1 MSKGRNSTKA
11 SRRNFLKGAGL
22 VGAAAATAVTPP
34 VAANAFP
41 AAPQEKLKAAIPGP
55 RQIAAETMAPDND
68 PVNQTSS
75 GGDYMVDVLNS
86 LGIEYLAINCASSY
100 RGLHEAVINHG
111 GNKPEII
118 TCVHEDIAA
127 HVGQGYAKME
137 GKPMA
142 MACHGVVGLQHA
154 TMGIYNTWCD
164 RVPLLVM
171 GGNIMEADKRAP
183 GAEWVHSGVDIGAL
197 VREFTKWDDQPASLP
212 HFGESAVRAYKIATT
227 PPMGPVFLALDQ
239 ELQENPI
246 RDAESL
252 RVPKFQ
258 PVVPPQGDA
267 AALAE
272 AAKMLVEAK
281 NPLIICD
288 RVARTPAGMTNLVAL
303 AETLQ
308 CGVIDN
314 LGRMNFPSR
323 HPLNQ
328 SFRRALIG
336 QADVILA
343 IEMNDL
349 WGTLTHF
356 RDRIVRTSHPATKP
370 GTKVITLG
378 VRDLFLKSN
387 YQDFGRWQDVD
398 LDIAGDGEISLP
410 VLTEAVKRLINDG
423 QKAAF
428 AERGEKFAKAH
439 LAMVEQS
446 KIDATIAWDASPI
459 TTARMCAEVYNQIK
473 DEDWSVVGTSIR
485 LSWMH
490 RLWDFKKPHQWNGVS
505 GGAGVGYNLPASI
518 GAALANKKHG
528 RFTVAFGGD
537 GDFMFSPG
545 AVWTAAHHQIPI
557 LYIVQNNRA
566 YHQEYMY
573 LVAMAARHGRNVE
586 KMDIGT
592 TIKDPNINY
601 AEVSRG
607 LGAHGDGPIT
617 DPKDLAPA
625 LKRAIA
631 AVKAGGPAVV
641 DVVTDPR

>member
-41 AAPQEKLKAAIPGP
+41 VAPQEKLKAALPGP
-55 RQIAAETMAPDND
+55 RQIAAETMAPEND
-68 PVNQTSS
+68 PVNQTTS

-127 HVGQGYAKME
+127 HIGQGYAKME

-252 RVPKFQ
+252 HVPKFQ

-308 CGVIDN
+308 CGVVDN

-410 VLTEAVKRLINDG
+410 VLTEAIRRLMNDG
-423 QKAAF
+423 NKAAF
-428 AERGEKFAKAH
+428 AERGEKLAKAH

-557 LYIVQNNRA
+557 LYIIQNNRA

-607 LGAHGDGPIT
+607 LGAHGEGPVT

>member
-1 MSKGRNSTKA
+1 MPKRRHSTE
-11 SRRNFLKGAGL
+11 SNRRNFLKGASL
-22 VGAAAATAVTPP
+22 AGAAAAIVPPAPGNAV
-34 VAANAFP
+34 P
-41 AAPQEKLKAAIPGP
+41 AAPQERLKATIPGP
-55 RQIAAETMAPDND
+55 LQVAAETMPPAND

-75 GGDYMVDVLNS
+75 GGDFMVDVLNS

-100 RGLHEAVINHG
+100 RGLHEAVVNHG
-111 GNKPEII
+111 NNKPEII
-118 TCVHEDIAA
+118 TCVHEDIAVHMA
-127 HVGQGYAKME
+127 QGYAKIE

-154 TMGIYNTWCD
+154 AMAIYNAWCD
-164 RVPLLVM
+164 RVPIVVM

-183 GAEWVHSGVDIGAL
+183 GAEWPHSGVDIGHL
-197 VREFTKWDDQPASLP
+197 VREFTKWDDQPASLQ
-212 HFGESAVRAYKIATT
+212 HFAESAARAYRVATT
-227 PPMGPVFLALDQ
+227 PPMGPVFLALDA

-246 RDAESL
+246 ANAKSL
-252 RVPKFQ
+252 RIPKFE
-258 PVVPPQGDA
+258 PVIPPQGDSGALA
-267 AALAE
+267 AA
-272 AAKMLVEAK
+272 AKLLVEAQ

-314 LGRMNFPSR
+314 VGRMNFPSR

-328 SFRRALIG
+328 SFRRSLIA
-336 QADVILA
+336 QSDVILA

-356 RDRIVRTSHPATKP
+356 SDRIVRQSRPSTKP
-370 GTKVITLG
+370 EAKIITLG

-398 LDIAGDGEISLP
+398 LNIAGDGETSLP
-410 VLTEAVKRLINDG
+410 ALTEAVKRLIDDNRKSAFEARG
-423 QKAAF
+423 QKL
-428 AERGEKFAKAH
+428 GKLH
-439 LAMVEQS
+439 MAMVEQS
-446 KIDATIAWDASPI
+446 KTDATIGWDSSPI

-473 DEDWSVVGTSIR
+473 DEDWSLVGTAIR
-485 LSWMH
+485 LTWPH
-490 RLWDFKKPHQWNGVS
+490 RLWDFKKSKQWNGLS
-505 GGAGVGYNLPASI
+505 GGSGVGYNLPASL

-537 GDFMFSPG
+537 GDFMFNPG
-545 AVWTAAHHQIPI
+545 ALWTAAHHKIPI
-557 LYIVQNNRA
+557 LYVVHNNRA

-573 LVAMAARHGRNVE
+573 LTAMAARHGRGVE
-586 KMDIGT
+586 RMDIGT
-592 TIKDPNINY
+592 TIKDPNIDY
-601 AEVSRG
+601 ATVARG
-607 LGAHGDGPIT
+607 MGAHGEGPIT

-625 LKRAIA
+625 LAH
-631 AVKAGGPAVV
+631 AVAVVKSGAPAVV

>member
-1 MSKGRNSTKA
+1 MSKGPNSTKA

-22 VGAAAATAVTPP
+22 VGAAAATAVTSP

-41 AAPQEKLKAAIPGP
+41 AAPQERLKAAVPGP
-55 RQIAAETMAPDND
+55 RQIAAETMAPEND

-127 HVGQGYAKME
+127 HIGQGYAKME
-137 GKPMA
+137 GKPIA

-197 VREFTKWDDQPASLP
+197 VREFTKWDDQPASLT
-212 HFGESAVRAYKIATT
+212 HFGESAVRGYKIATT

-288 RVARTPAGMTNLVAL
+288 RLARTPAGMTNLVAL

-314 LGRMNFPSR
+314 NGRMNFPSR

-343 IEMNDL
+343 LEMNDL

-378 VRDLFLKSN
+378 VRDLFMKSN

-398 LDIAGDGEISLP
+398 LDIAGDGESSLP
-410 VLTEAVKRLINDG
+410 VLTEAVKRLINDSH
-423 QKAAF
+423 KAAF
-428 AERGEKFAKAH
+428 AERGEKLAKSH

-446 KIDATIAWDASPI
+446 KIDATIAWDATPI

-528 RFTVAFGGD
+528 RFTLAFGGD

-557 LYIVQNNRA
+557 LYIIQNNRA

-607 LGAHGDGPIT
+607 LGAHGEGPIT